1 MTKLQT
7 IVPDILTICTYSE
20 FAPFSYKKDG
30 SVVGTDIEF
39 LENFADEMRLDT
51 NIIEKQFDGLWDM
64 PGLDKC
70 DIAAAGMMSEGRDLG
85 NRGIWSKSY
94 ITVKR
99 SLLIR
104 HTDKDIL
111 KEPRDFSGKKIVV
124 TPESAAHIDAIE
136 RYQSY
141 GAIIIPVVPS
151 QNEIV
156 NQILNGEIDAFGE
169 GNVSNK
175 FLAEQFAD
183 KNGSQPFVLTDIHE
197 MSFTEELCFAVRSS
211 DKRLICNLNE
221 FINSYFK
228 T

>member
-39 LENFADEMRLDT
+39 LENFADEMRLNT

-85 NRGIWSKSY
+85 NRGIWSNSY

-151 QNEIV
+151 QNEII
-156 NQILNGEIDAFGE
+156 NQILSGEIDAFGE
-169 GNVSNK
+169 GDVSNG
-175 FLAEQFAD
+175 FLVERYIGKD
-183 KNGSQPFVLTDIHE
+183 GSNPLVLTDIHE
-197 MSFTEELCFAVRSS
+197 MNFPEELCFAVRSY
-211 DKRLICNLNE
+211 DKRLIYNLNE
-221 FINSYFK
+221 FINECFK

>member
-1 MTKLQT
+1 MNKFQT
-7 IVPDILTICTYSE
+7 IVPDVLTICTYSE

-30 SVVGTDIEF
+30 RVIGTDIEF
-39 LENFADEMRLDT
+39 LENFAGKMGLNV

-64 PGLDKC
+64 PGLGEC
-70 DIAAAGMMSEGRDLG
+70 DIAAAGMMSAGRDLEDS
-85 NRGIWSKSY
+85 GIWSKSY

-104 HTDKDIL
+104 HRDIDVL
-111 KEPRDFSGKKIVV
+111 KEPQNFSGKKIVV

-136 RYQSY
+136 RYQPY
-141 GAIIIPVVPS
+141 GAIIIPTVPS

-169 GNVSNK
+169 GNVSNE

-197 MSFTEELCFAVRSS
+197 MSFSEELCFAVRSS
-211 DKRLICNLNE
+211 DKRLIYNLNE
-221 FINSYFK
+221 FINTYFK